1 MIRSATF
8 SGDGRYRYRLGRQW
22 GLGNRRLPWLM
33 LNPSTADAERDDPT
47 IRRVI
52 AFSRAWGYD
61 ACDVVN
67 LCAFRSTNPAGLRHA
82 NNPTGPRNAAAIKSV
97 VGDSGA
103 SGATEIVVAWGCD
116 GNTLLRSL
124 DRVGH
129 LVRDIAAVAN
139 AAWAAAGLAPVQLG
153 QTMAGAPRHPLYVR
167 AATEPQ
173 SYSAHGMAVTTRR

>member
-1 MIRSATF
+1 
-8 SGDGRYRYRLGRQW
+8 
-22 GLGNRRLPWLM
+22 M

-67 LCAFRSTNPAGLRHA
+67 LCAFRSTDPSGLRHA
-82 NNPTGPRNAAAIKSV
+82 GNPTGPRNAAAIETI
-97 VGDSGA
+97 VGDAGA

-116 GNTLLRSL
+116 GDTLLRSL

-129 LVRDIAAVAN
+129 RVRDIAAIAN
-139 AAWAAAGLAPVQLG
+139 TAWAAAGLAPVQLG
-153 QTMAGAPRHPLYVR
+153 QTMAGAPRHPLYVS

-173 SYSAHGMAVTTRR
+173 PYVPSDTAVTTRR